1 MQTTTTTKATTN
13 NVFFVILNQIF
24 VQWYYG
30 SYNLGDRKKRNEIIE
45 NEEKKIKETKLIRTT
60 DISNERLHN
69 ECITQLAKI
78 VVIRNWK

>member
-24 VQWYYG
+24 VQWYG

-60 DISNERLHN
+60 DISTERLHN